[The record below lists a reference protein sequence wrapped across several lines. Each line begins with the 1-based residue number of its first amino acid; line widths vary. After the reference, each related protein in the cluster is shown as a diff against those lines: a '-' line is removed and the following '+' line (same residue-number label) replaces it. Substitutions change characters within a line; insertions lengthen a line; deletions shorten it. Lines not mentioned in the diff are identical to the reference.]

1 MRIKTLISMFILA
14 LSFSASATLVVRE
27 NVQFERNNWRLNGEQ
42 LERLRAFVAQSEGYI
57 IEKIDV
63 EGHCDHVGSE
73 YFNMEL
79 SRKRAISVYD
89 VLTSVVPDQGDYEV
103 RFVGERHPVSLF
115 EDDQNRCVMVVMYL
129 LEPNVQ
135 VVSAPI
141 ERALFPEE
149 FPFALVAEK
158 KAEETP
164 VIVQSKPEVKSKGEA
179 PKSVNIPEDFRDKGR
194 FSIENVHFH
203 GNSCVVRS
211 DSDESLQE
219 LADFMNYYD
228 DVRIRIDGHVNGKM
242 GKGYLKKAAR
252 SNPERRQY
260 KSGRELSLARAETV
274 RDFLISE
281 GVDESRI
288 VCEGKGG
295 TEMLYKKPKTQKE
308 NQANR
313 RIEVIILNN

>member
-1 MRIKTLISMFILA
+1 MKINTLISMFFLA

-42 LERLRAFVAQSEGYI
+42 LEMLRSFVAQSHGYI
-57 IEKIDV
+57 VEKIDI
-63 EGHCDHVGSE
+63 EGHCDHVGTE
-73 YFNMEL
+73 FFNMEL

-89 VLTSVVPDQGDYEV
+89 VLTEEFPDQGDYEV
-103 RFVGERHPVSLF
+103 RFVGEQHPVSLF
-115 EDDQNRCVMVVMYL
+115 EDDVNRCVMVVMYL

-135 VVSAPI
+135 VVSSPI
-141 ERALFPEE
+141 ERSLFPEE
-149 FPFALVAEK
+149 FQFALVAEK
-158 KAEETP
+158 KAEK
-164 VIVQSKPEVKSKGEA
+164 IPEVVEPKPEA
-179 PKSVNIPEDFRDKGR
+179 PKSTFIPEDFRDKGR

-203 GNSCVVRS
+203 GNSSVVRS

-228 DVRIRIDGHVNGKM
+228 DVNIRVDGHVNGKM
-242 GKGYLKKAAR
+242 GKSYLKKAAR

-260 KSGRELSLARAETV
+260 KSGKELSLARAQTIK
-274 RDFLISE
+274 DFLISE
-281 GVDESRI
+281 GVDASRI
-288 VCEGKGG
+288 ECEGKGG

-313 RIEVIILNN
+313 RIEVVILNN